1 MSLGSYLSRRVLG
14 IAISIAVSMSGAL
27 AETKI
32 RFQMPELDG
41 DLQDAILAGSLLAS
55 AARDRKVDPQEL
67 LADARAD
74 YLRIV
79 SILYENG
86 RFGGVV
92 NIFVDGREAAEIPP
106 LATLEEIDEIVSRV
120 QPGRLYRFSDVGID
134 PKAPNTELPQGFA
147 PGQPAGIKVIRQAA
161 DASIA
166 AWRAAGHAK
175 AEVTGQTI
183 VARHS
188 DRKVDARLTV
198 DPGPFLTFGS
208 VSVRGNEDFRTNRIL
223 KIAGLEEG
231 RDFDPDDIADTER
244 RLRRTGSFKSVRV
257 VEGEEPTAGNE
268 LPLSIEVVEQTPR
281 RFGFGAEYSTFD
293 GLRVTSFWLHR
304 NFLGGAE
311 RLRFNAEIAGIGGE
325 VIGFGDNTEG
335 IDYSFGARFERP
347 ATPKAD
353 IDLFSEFT
361 LEREDE
367 PDYLSNT
374 AEFTLGFTRYATE
387 QLVVDFGVGYLY
399 SDVTDDFG
407 NETYTL
413 LTLPLGAVLDRRRN
427 SFNSKDGYF
436 LDLEVTPYKGLS
448 GTADGILTE
457 IDARGYESFGKDER
471 FTFATRLQLGSLA
484 GADLLETPPIYRFYS
499 GGGGTVRG
507 QDFESLAIER
517 NDGRRTGGR
526 SFFGLS
532 LEARIGVR
540 ENIEVVTFYDFG
552 YVGAESFPDF
562 SGNSHA
568 GAGLGLRYVTGIGP
582 LRADLAVPVSGD
594 TEASDFYLYIGI
606 GQAF

>member
-1 MSLGSYLSRRVLG
+1 MSLGGCLFRRTLA
-14 IAISIAVSMSGAL
+14 IATAIAMSSFGAL
-27 AETKI
+27 AETTI
-32 RFQMPELDG
+32 RFQMPEMD
-41 DLQDAILAGSLLAS
+41 DQLQDAILAGSLLAS
-55 AARDRKVDPQEL
+55 AARDKKEDPQEL

-74 YLRIV
+74 YQRIV

-92 NIFVDGREAAEIPP
+92 NIYVDGREAAEIPP
-106 LATLEEIDEIVSRV
+106 LATLNEIDEIVARV
-120 QPGRLYRFSDVGID
+120 LPGRLYRFSDIGVD
-134 PKAPNTELPQGFA
+134 PKAPNTELPPGFA
-147 PGQPAGIKVIRQAA
+147 KGEPAGIKVIRQAA
-161 DASIA
+161 DASVT

-175 AEVTGQTI
+175 AEVTGQRI
-183 VARHS
+183 VARHP

-208 VSVRGNEDFRTNRIL
+208 VSVRGNEDVRTKRIL

-231 RDFDPDDIADTER
+231 RDFSPGEIADAER
-244 RLRRTGSFKSVRV
+244 RLRRTGSFSSVRV
-257 VEGEEPTAGNE
+257 VEADDPTANNE

-293 GLRVTSFWLHR
+293 GLRLTGFWLHR

-311 RLRFNAEIAGIGGE
+311 RLRFNAEVAGIGGE
-325 VIGFGDNTEG
+325 VAGLGGDTGG
-335 IDYSFGARFERP
+335 IDYSLGVRFERP
-347 ATPKAD
+347 ATPSAD
-353 IDLFSEFT
+353 VDLFSEFT
-361 LEREDE
+361 LELEDE
-367 PDYLSNT
+367 PDFRSNT

-387 QLVVDFGVGYLY
+387 ELVVDFGVGYLY

-407 NETYTL
+407 NETYSL

-427 SFNSKDGYF
+427 PFNSKDGYF

-457 IDARGYESFGKDER
+457 LDARGYESFGEDER

-507 QDFESLAIER
+507 QDFESLAIELD
-517 NDGRRTGGR
+517 NGRRSGGR

-532 LEARIGVR
+532 LEARVGVR
-540 ENIEVVTFYDFG
+540 ENIEVVTFYDYG
-552 YVGAESFPDF
+552 YIGAESFPDF

-568 GAGLGLRYVTGIGP
+568 GAGLGVRYVTGIGP
-582 LRADLAVPVSGD
+582 LRVDLAVPVSGD
-594 TEASDFYLYIGI
+594 TDASNFYLYIGI